1 MARPKTYQNLYVGLV
16 HKDQKRLE
24 ALAEKDGK
32 TKTELAR
39 EALLWYLERR
49 ENEQNL
55 ERDSAYARSINE
67 MTNRI
72 CGMLAR
78 QGTAL
83 GVLYEVTWR
92 SLPDEQSKMAF
103 EGIVNEVKGKQRK
116 RLDEDEKILVEK
128 MRKVVKPPGS

>member
-16 HKDQKRLE
+16 DKDQKRLD
-24 ALAEKDGK
+24 ALAKKDGK

-39 EALLWYLERR
+39 EALLWYLEQR

-92 SLPDEQSKMAF
+92 SLPDDQSKMAF
-103 EGIVNEVKGKQRK
+103 EAIVSEVKGKQRK

-128 MRKVVKPPGS
+128 MRKVVKHPLS

>member
-16 HKDQKRLE
+16 DKDQKRLD
-24 ALAEKDGK
+24 ALAQKDGK

-128 MRKVVKPPGS
+128 MRKVVKHPLS

>member
-16 HKDQKRLE
+16 DKDQKRLD
-24 ALAEKDGK
+24 ALAQKDGK

>member
-128 MRKVVKPPGS
+128 MRKVVKHPLS

>member
-16 HKDQKRLE
+16 DKDQKRLDV
-24 ALAEKDGK
+24 LAKKDGK

-67 MTNRI
+67 MTNRL

-116 RLDEDEKILVEK
+116 RLDQDEKILVEK
-128 MRKVVKPPGS
+128 MQKVVKSPAT